1 MIQQLNTQ
9 IIILANLISADSTIV
24 AEPVGDNWAE
34 SIASQFLGFV
44 PDHILPDWLKPI
56 LVMIAVATTFV
67 SIVPLL
73 PLVLVLMERKVS
85 AWIQDRTGPMRTG
98 PWGLLQTLAD
108 GVKLIF
114 KEDLIPPQADK
125 LLFRFAPY
133 LIFTCSVA
141 VFAAIPFSQSIL
153 VSDLNIG
160 IFYIL
165 SISSVIAIGVIMAG
179 WASNS
184 KWSLFGAMRSAAQM
198 VSYEIPIGLSI
209 LTVIMMTQTMSM
221 EGIVAAQDGVFSEG
235 KAIAT
240 FLGVEIKGSILD
252 WMVFRSPFTFLAFFV
267 YFLSAIAEVNR
278 TPFDL
283 PEAESELVAGFHTE
297 YSGMRFAVF
306 FIAEYA
312 NVFAVCAIASTLFLG
327 GWQGII
333 DEDQFIPGLFI
344 LTGKS
349 FLLVFVMMW
358 VRWTLPRLRVD
369 QLMNLC
375 WKYLIPISFFNI
387 LGTGI
392 WGLFFRV
399 DSTLSI
405 GISFLIISLFVISLL
420 GIVFNSFGKLTPHD
434 QTALAGNI
442 GTTNLRRLESSWR
455 DRHDH

>member
-9 IIILANLISADSTIV
+9 IVILVNLISTDSTIA

-34 SIASQFLGFV
+34 SIASQFPSF
-44 PDHILPDWLKPI
+44 IPDWLGPI

-252 WMVFRSPFTFLAFFV
+252 WMIFRSPFTFLAFFV
-267 YFLSAIAEVNR
+267 YFLSSIAEVNR

-327 GWQGII
+327 GWQGIL

-455 DRHDH
+455 DRHEH

>member
-1 MIQQLNTQ
+1 MIQQINTQ
-9 IIILANLISADSTIV
+9 MIILANLISTDSTIA
-24 AEPVGDNWAE
+24 AESVGENWAE
-34 SIASQFLGFV
+34 SFANQSLSFLPEG
-44 PDHILPDWLKPI
+44 LRPI
-56 LVMIAVATTFV
+56 LVMVAVATIFV
-67 SIVPLL
+67 SVVPLL

-235 KAIAT
+235 KVIAT
-240 FLGVEIKGSILD
+240 FLGIEIKGSILD
-252 WMVFRSPFTFLAFFV
+252 WMIFRSPFTFLAFFV
-267 YFLSAIAEVNR
+267 YFLSSIAEVNR

-327 GWQGII
+327 GWQGIL
-333 DEDQFIPGLFI
+333 DEDQFVPGLFI

>member
-1 MIQQLNTQ
+1 MIQQLNIQ
-9 IIILANLISADSTIV
+9 MIILANLISTDSTIA

-34 SIASQFLGFV
+34 SIASQFPSF
-44 PDHILPDWLKPI
+44 IPDWLGPI
-56 LVMIAVATTFV
+56 LVMVAVATTFV
-67 SIVPLL
+67 SVVPLL

-252 WMVFRSPFTFLAFFV
+252 WMIFRSPFTFLAFFV
-267 YFLSAIAEVNR
+267 YFLSSIAEVNR

-327 GWQGII
+327 GWQGIL

-455 DRHDH
+455 DRHEH

>member
-1 MIQQLNTQ
+1 MVHQLSTQ
-9 IIILANLISADSTIV
+9 FFHLASLLSVGTVTQSEGSASS
-24 AEPVGDNWAE
+24 GNWAQAF
-34 SIASQFLGFV
+34 ASQFLGF
-44 PDHILPDWLKPI
+44 LPDWIGLV
-56 LVMIAVATTFV
+56 LVMSVVAAVFV
-67 SIVPLL
+67 AIVPLV

-85 AWIQDRTGPMRTG
+85 AWIQDRVGPMRVG

-125 LLFRFAPY
+125 FLFRFAPY
-133 LIFTCSVA
+133 LIFTCSFA
-141 VFAAIPFSQSIL
+141 VFAAIPFGQRIL

-160 IFYIL
+160 IFYII
-165 SISSVIAIGVIMAG
+165 SISSVVAIGVIIAG
-179 WASNS
+179 WSSNS

-198 VSYEIPIGLSI
+198 VSYEIPMGLSI

-221 EGIVAAQDGVFSEG
+221 AGIVAAQNGAFAQGEP
-235 KAIAT
+235 IIT
-240 FLGVEIKGSILD
+240 LLGVEVKGTILD
-252 WMVFRSPFTFLAFFV
+252 WMIFRSPFTFLAFFV
-267 YFLSAIAEVNR
+267 YFLSSIAEVNR

-312 NVFAVCAIASTLFLG
+312 NMFAVCAIAATLFLG

-344 LTGKS
+344 IGGKT

-358 VRWTLPRLRVD
+358 IRWTLPRLRVD

-375 WKYLIPISFFNI
+375 WKYLIPIAFFNI

-392 WGLFFRV
+392 WGLFFRE
-399 DSTLSI
+399 DSALSI
-405 GISFLIISLFVISLL
+405 GLSFLIISLFVVSIL
-420 GIVFNSFGKLTPHD
+420 GIVFNSFGKLKPAD

-442 GTTNLRRLESSWR
+442 GAANLQKLETTWKE
-455 DRHDH
+455 RHGQQK

>member
-9 IIILANLISADSTIV
+9 MIILANLISTDSTI
-24 AEPVGDNWAE
+24 AAQPVGDNWAE
-34 SIASQFLGFV
+34 SIASQFLGF
-44 PDHILPDWLKPI
+44 LPDWLWPI
-56 LVMIAVATTFV
+56 LVMVAVATTFV
-67 SIVPLL
+67 SVVPLL

-252 WMVFRSPFTFLAFFV
+252 WMIFRSPFTFLAFFV
-267 YFLSAIAEVNR
+267 YFLSSIAEVNR

-455 DRHDH
+455 DRHEH

>member
-1 MIQQLNTQ
+1 MIQQLNIQ
-9 IIILANLISADSTIV
+9 MIILANLISTDSTIA

-34 SIASQFLGFV
+34 SIASQFLGF
-44 PDHILPDWLKPI
+44 LPDWLGPI
-56 LVMIAVATTFV
+56 LVMVAVATTFV
-67 SIVPLL
+67 SVVPLL

-252 WMVFRSPFTFLAFFV
+252 WMIFRSPFTFLAFFV
-267 YFLSAIAEVNR
+267 YFLSSIAEVNR

-327 GWQGII
+327 GWQGIL

-455 DRHDH
+455 DRHEH